1 MIRTAVVMIVGVILT
16 AVLAGWLVLSSLLR
30 LPWAGRHCEPLA
42 RFWSRSLV
50 RLAGARVR
58 FEGADEVDWDQ
69 PYIVVVNHQSWFD
82 VFALAGFLPVHF
94 RFVGKEELARIPI
107 FGPAWTGC
115 GHISIDRDD
124 RSNAIDALKRA
135 GQQVRQ
141 DRLAVILFPEGTRS
155 SDGRLQSFKKGAFV
169 LAIQTGVPILPLG
182 ITGSRAVMPK
192 GSWRIRPGEIL
203 IRVGTPIPVE
213 EFEMKDR
220 NKLVARGRQAILSLI
235 DQPNGLGATGSEPP
249 IPDARPNA
257 GDPEHEESM
266 Q

>member
-1 MIRTAVVMIVGVILT
+1 MIRTAVVMVVGLVLT
-16 AVLAGWLVLSSLLR
+16 VVLAGWLVLSSLLR

-42 RFWSRSLV
+42 RFWSRALV

-58 FEGADEVDWDQ
+58 FEGEDRVDWDQ
-69 PYIVVVNHQSWFD
+69 PYIVVANHQSWFD

-124 RSNAIDALKRA
+124 RSRAIDALKRA
-135 GQQVRQ
+135 GRQVRQ
-141 DRLAVILFPEGTRS
+141 ERLAVILFPEGTRS
-155 SDGRLQSFKKGAFV
+155 HDGRLQDFKKGAFV

-182 ITGSRAVMPK
+182 ISGSRAVMPK
-192 GSWRIRPGEIL
+192 GSWKIRSGEIL
-203 IRVGTPIPVE
+203 IRVGTPISAE

-220 NKLVARGRQAILSLI
+220 NQLVAKGRHAILSLL
-235 DQPNGLGATGSEPP
+235 DQSDGPGVTGSETP
-249 IPDARPNA
+249 IQDSRPSA
-257 GDPEHEESM
+257 EDPEHEESV